1 MVKSV
6 KSETREIMHDHFQ
19 TRLPELK
26 VRRVNDICYMETF
39 FSSAPLLRGF
49 TCWNLFCF
57 IQTGLG
63 MIYLMW
69 HRSQSPTTLPRMIT
83 DCGAPTDM
91 KSDNF
96 LFLSLRGSDGLH
108 TWKVCRWRRSTPKPI
123 IQTIILR
130 NNAAE
135 RWRQRNS
142 QIIWWKSL
150 VLPYLNP
157 RWKIRA
163 TKKTTKSYEAISEEI
178 QLSSRLCEVRSV
190 VLLSFNLNVWWLV
203 CGLDSCEVLTN

>member
-1 MVKSV
+1 MRRCQTKDNDLFKWKRRFGFAPTHAVSCTWSATTQMVKSV

-135 RWRQRNS
+135 R
-142 QIIWWKSL
+142 
-150 VLPYLNP
+150 
-157 RWKIRA
+157 
-163 TKKTTKSYEAISEEI
+163 
-178 QLSSRLCEVRSV
+178 
-190 VLLSFNLNVWWLV
+190 
-203 CGLDSCEVLTN
+203 